1 MTAVK
6 PKKNHPWTAKADKK
20 KVPMKKKGGC

>member
-6 PKKNHPWTAKADKK
+6 PKKNHPWGWTKAQPKPK
-20 KVPMKKKGGC
+20 PEPKGGK